1 MQYTLVTW
9 LIAPATW
16 PPGVSW
22 PRGPI
27 LMPGPRQAGK
37 TTFAR
42 QVAASFAA
50 SVYFNWD
57 IVSDRA
63 RLVRDPY
70 FFESVERRD
79 ARPPLVVFDELHKYK
94 EWKNYLK
101 GVYDRFHDEFRFL
114 VTGSG
119 RLDTWRRGGDSL
131 AGRSSCCTCGPS
143 RSRSWPGAADRRA
156 PSGTTR
162 KAWRRMK
169 GERRTRRGNASR
181 GSRGFPN
188 LTWRRRRPD
197 TGAGPP
203 RPRQVVREDLRDLT
217 RIASATE
224 VETLFSLLPERVG
237 SLLSIN
243 ALAEDLKVA
252 FNTVRHWLDALE
264 RLYLVFTIAPWTR
277 SVARATQKA
286 RKLYLVDYGLVENR
300 AARFEN
306 MVALE
311 LLRAVTLWNDLG
323 LGPFGLHFVRNKEK
337 EEADFLITEKRRPRL
352 LVETKAAETR
362 IDPALRKFQDQLGV
376 PAVHLLDSG
385 TTYRK
390 ISNGAH
396 SIVIAPAPMWLTRL
410 PR

>member
-1 MQYTLVTW
+1 MVDR
-9 LIAPATW
+9 
-16 PPGVSW
+16 PGYLAAW
-22 PRGPI
+22 RELAGAKGMI

-42 QVAASFAA
+42 QVAASFAT

-63 RLVRDPY
+63 RFIRDRY
-70 FFESVERRD
+70 FFEGVERRD

-101 GVYDRFHDEFRFL
+101 GVYDRFHDQFRFL

-119 RLDTWRRGGDSL
+119 RLDAWRRGGDSL
-131 AGRSSCCTCGPS
+131 AGRYLLLHL
-143 RSRSWPGAADRRA
+143 WPFSLAELAGRGEPPNAFWDDPQGVAPDEGGAAQA
-156 PSGTTR
+156 
-162 KAWRRMK
+162 AW
-169 GERRTRRGNASR
+169 ERLSR
-181 GSRGFPN
+181 FSGFPEPYVAASPAAY
-188 LTWRRRRPD
+188 RRWSA
-197 TGAGPP
+197 TYHS
-203 RPRQVVREDLRDLT
+203 QVVREDLRDLT

-224 VETLFSLLPERVG
+224 VETLCSLLPERVG

-323 LGPFGLHFVRNKEK
+323 LGPFSLHFVRNKEK

>member
-1 MQYTLVTW
+1 
-9 LIAPATW
+9 
-16 PPGVSW
+16 
-22 PRGPI
+22 
-27 LMPGPRQAGK
+27 
-37 TTFAR
+37 
-42 QVAASFAA
+42 
-50 SVYFNWD
+50 
-57 IVSDRA
+57 
-63 RLVRDPY
+63 
-70 FFESVERRD
+70 
-79 ARPPLVVFDELHKYK
+79 
-94 EWKNYLK
+94 
-101 GVYDRFHDEFRFL
+101 
-114 VTGSG
+114 
-119 RLDTWRRGGDSL
+119 
-131 AGRSSCCTCGPS
+131 
-143 RSRSWPGAADRRA
+143 
-156 PSGTTR
+156 
-162 KAWRRMK
+162 
-169 GERRTRRGNASR
+169 
-181 GSRGFPN
+181 
-188 LTWRRRRPD
+188 
-197 TGAGPP
+197 
-203 RPRQVVREDLRDLT
+203 
-217 RIASATE
+217 
-224 VETLFSLLPERVG
+224 
-237 SLLSIN
+237 
-243 ALAEDLKVA
+243 VA

-323 LGPFGLHFVRNKEK
+323 LGPFSLHFVRNKEK

>member
-1 MQYTLVTW
+1 MVERSGYQAAWREL
-9 LIAPATW
+9 AGAKAM
-16 PPGVSW
+16 
-22 PRGPI
+22 I

-42 QVAASFAA
+42 QVAASFPT

-57 IVSDRA
+57 IIPDRA
-63 RLVRDPY
+63 RLIRDPY
-70 FFESVERRD
+70 FFEGVERRD
-79 ARPPLVVFDELHKYK
+79 AGPPLVVFDELHKYK
-94 EWKNYLK
+94 EWKSYLK
-101 GVYDRFHDEFRFL
+101 GVYDRFHEEFRFL

-131 AGRSSCCTCGPS
+131 AGRYLLLHLWPFSLAELAG
-143 RSRSWPGAADRRA
+143 PGAAPATFWDDPHA
-156 PSGTTR
+156 VVPDETGTAQA
-162 KAWRRMK
+162 AW
-169 GERRTRRGNASR
+169 ERLSQF
-181 GSRGFPN
+181 SGFPEPYVAASPAAY
-188 LTWRRRRPD
+188 TRWSA
-197 TGAGPP
+197 TYHS
-203 RPRQVVREDLRDLT
+203 QVVREDLRDLT
-217 RIASATE
+217 RIASASE

-237 SLLSIN
+237 SLLSYN

-252 FNTVRHWLDALE
+252 FNTVRHWIDALE
-264 RLYLVFTIAPWTR
+264 RLYLVFTIPPWTR
-277 SVARATQKA
+277 RVARATQKA
-286 RKLYLVDYGLVENR
+286 RKLYLVDYALVEDR

-337 EEADFLITEKRRPRL
+337 EEVDFLITEKRRPRL

-362 IDPALRKFQDQLGV
+362 VDPALRKFQAQLGV
-376 PAVHLLDSG
+376 PAVHLLEAG

-390 ISNGAH
+390 FSNGAH
-396 SIVIAPAPMWLTRL
+396 PIVITPAAMWLTRL